1 MNWAAELD
9 QNGVVLRVIVGDARW
24 AALNLGGRW
33 VPCDKYSDT
42 EDYPGIGWGFAAN
55 HSRRFAPV
63 APPDIEK
70 ALAAD
75 PDALP
80 AGSLWW
86 DGGAIET
93 IQTIAAR
100 RGVLAPA
107 DVAADR
113 PVRPKRP

>member
-9 QNGVVLRVIVGDARW
+9 ADGVVLRVIVGNAGW
-24 AALNLGGRW
+24 ATENLGGRW
-33 VPCDKYSDT
+33 VPCEKYSDA
-42 EDYPGIGWGFAAN
+42 ENFPGVGWGYVAS
-55 HSRRFAPV
+55 HPRRFAPV

-70 ALAAD
+70 ALAVD

-80 AGSLWW
+80 VESLWW
-86 DGGAIET
+86 DNGAIET
-93 IQTIAAR
+93 IQTIATR
-100 RGVLAPA
+100 RGVLSPA